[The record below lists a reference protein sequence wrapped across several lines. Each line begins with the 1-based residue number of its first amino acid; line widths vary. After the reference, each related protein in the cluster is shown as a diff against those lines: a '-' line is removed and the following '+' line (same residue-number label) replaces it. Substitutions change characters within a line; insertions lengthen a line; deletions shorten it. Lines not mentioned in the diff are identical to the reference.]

1 MSEKTLKIVPADDAP
16 QAPAAEAPNAPEA
29 KGKPGDQAAREAPAK
44 AAPKKRRSLR
54 MVLLVVLPLVA
65 VIGGATFYL
74 LGGRYISTDNAYVGA
89 QKVLITPDVSGK
101 IVHVAVREGQHVK
114 PGDELF
120 TLDPE
125 PYKLA
130 LDQAQAKLVAARTDY
145 AKLKATAKS
154 LTKLIGLAH
163 KNVALKKE
171 DVERKQKLLASQ
183 AGSRADRDAAAAGMV
198 TAELQ
203 AQYAQQQHDIALAQ
217 LLGNPDLPLAQFPAY
232 VQAKAAVDDA
242 KRNLAHT
249 VVRAPISG
257 TATQVDNIQLGRFI
271 AAGSPVLSVI
281 DDQAP
286 WVDAN
291 PKETE
296 ITYLRVGQKAT
307 LEVDSFPDKVFHGTV
322 QSVSPGTGAQFSIL
336 PPQNASGNWVKV
348 VQRVPVRLVFDKGED
363 THLLRAGMSV
373 VVDIDTHHSRIPAF
387 LRPYVEDLPFIGG
400 GTK

>member
-29 KGKPGDQAAREAPAK
+29 KSNPGVAPAAEAPAK
-44 AAPKKRRSLR
+44 AAPNKRRGLR
-54 MVLLVVLPLVA
+54 TILLVVLPLVA
-65 VIGGATFYL
+65 VIGGTAFYL
-74 LGGRYISTDNAYVGA
+74 MGGRYISTDNAYVGA

-120 TLDPE
+120 KLDPE
-125 PYKLA
+125 PYELALNQAEAKLA
-130 LDQAQAKLVAARTDY
+130 TAHTDY
-145 AKLKATAKS
+145 SKLKTTAQSLAT
-154 LTKLIGLAH
+154 LIKLAH
-163 KNVALKKE
+163 KNVDLKKQ
-171 DVERKQKLLASQ
+171 DVERKQQLLTSH
-183 AGSRADRDAAAAGMV
+183 AGSRADLDTATVGLV

-203 AQYAQQQHDIALAQ
+203 AQYAQQQYNVALAQ
-217 LLGNPDLPLAQFPAY
+217 LLGKPDLPLAEFPAY
-232 VQAKAAVDDA
+232 MQAKAAVDDA

-249 VVRAPISG
+249 VIRAPIAG

-281 DDQAP
+281 DDQTP

-307 LEVDSFPDKVFHGTV
+307 ISVDSFPDRVFHGTV

-348 VQRVPVRLVFDKGED
+348 VQRVPVRVVFDKGQD
-363 THLLRAGMSV
+363 TRLLRSGMSV

-387 LRPYVEDLPFIGG
+387 LSAYAKDLPFVGG
-400 GTK
+400 GKK

>member
-1 MSEKTLKIVPADDAP
+1 MSDKALKIVPASDAP
-16 QAPAAEAPNAPEA
+16 QAPTDEAPEA
-29 KGKPGDQAAREAPAK
+29 KNRPGAKPAVEAPAK
-44 AAPKKRRSLR
+44 AAPKKRRGLR
-54 MVLLVVLPLVA
+54 TILLVVLPLIA
-65 VIGGATFYL
+65 VIGGGTFYL
-74 LGGRYISTDNAYVGA
+74 MGGRYISTDNAYVGA

-101 IVHVAVREGQHVK
+101 IIHVAAREGQHVK

-125 PYKLA
+125 PYKLT
-130 LDQAQAKLVAARTDY
+130 LDQAESKLVAARTEY
-145 AKLKATAKS
+145 SKLKTTVKS
-154 LTKLIGLAH
+154 LTTLIDLAH
-163 KNVALKKE
+163 KNVELKKQA
-171 DVERKQKLLASQ
+171 VERKQTLLTSR
-183 AGSRADRDAAAAGMV
+183 AGSRADLDTAAVGLV
-198 TAELQ
+198 TAQLQ
-203 AQYAQQQHDIALAQ
+203 AQFAQQQHDTTLAQ
-217 LLGNPDLPLAQFPAY
+217 LLGKRDLPLAQFPAY

-249 VVRAPISG
+249 VIRAPMAG

-271 AAGSPVLSVI
+271 AAGAPVLSVV

-307 LEVDSFPDKVFHGTV
+307 ISVDSFPDHEFKGTV

-348 VQRVPVRLVFDKGED
+348 VQRVPVRIVFDKGQD

-373 VVDIDTHHSRIPAF
+373 TVDIDTHHSRLPSFLAF
-387 LRPYVEDLPFIGG
+387 AKG
-400 GTK
+400 K